1 MTCQACTEAERD
13 PTRDE
18 FSNFCA
24 SCDARALAAT
34 GAHLASRA
42 AGRMTPEYRDA
53 LGKVFGEAWREGH
66 EAVREW
72 AGKMQQG
79 KARGAC

>member
-1 MTCQACTEAERD
+1 
-13 PTRDE
+13 
-18 FSNFCA
+18 
-24 SCDARALAAT
+24 
-34 GAHLASRA
+34 
-42 AGRMTPEYRDA
+42 MTPEYRAA